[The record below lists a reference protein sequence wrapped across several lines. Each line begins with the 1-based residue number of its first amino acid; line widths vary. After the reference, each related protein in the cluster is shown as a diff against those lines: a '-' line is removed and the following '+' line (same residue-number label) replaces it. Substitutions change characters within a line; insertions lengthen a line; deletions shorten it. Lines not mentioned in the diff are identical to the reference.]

1 MSLLEDVKKSIRIR
15 NNKSDSDIQAEI
27 NAAKQRMRVAGV
39 ELSDE
44 TDYLV
49 VAAVKAYVKGVY
61 NYQGD
66 GEKWL
71 ERFSDMLNVMPLARE
86 YRGGDADGR

>member
-1 MSLLEDVKKSIRIR
+1 MSLLEDVKKSIRIS
-15 NNKSDSDIQAEI
+15 NNKSDDDLQAEI

-44 TDYLV
+44 TDDLV

-71 ERFSDMLNVMPLARE
+71 ERFNDLLNVMPLARE

>member
-1 MSLLEDVKKSIRIR
+1 MSLLDDVKKSIRIS
-15 NNKSDSDIQAEI
+15 NNKSDDDLQAEI
-27 NAAKQRMRVAGV
+27 NAAKLRMRVAGV

-44 TDYLV
+44 TDDLV

-71 ERFSDMLNVMPLARE
+71 ERFNDLLNVMPLARE